1 MKNHGKNLLKGKR
14 ILLIEPD
21 DRARDILKLHLE
33 QRGAVVHT
41 AGLVEKIPTIIA
53 GSNVSGLPFQII
65 LVEVNLPDCYGFF
78 ALRKILDTL
87 AGHKIPI
94 FVMSHGFSSFAV
106 RQMVRYR
113 VMGYL
118 RKPFRVSD
126 LDEFLED
133 RLSFFADQITE
144 MEERNKAVNSPTHV
158 PRPKVSA
165 A

>member
-1 MKNHGKNLLKGKR
+1 MKNTVKNVLKNKR
-14 ILLIEPD
+14 ILVIEPD
-21 DRARDILKLHLE
+21 ERARDAIKLHLE

-53 GSNVSGLPFQII
+53 GSNVSGLHFQII

-94 FVMSHGFSSFAV
+94 FVMSHGFSSFAI

-118 RKPFRVSD
+118 RKPFHLKD
-126 LDEFLED
+126 LED
-133 RLSFFADQITE
+133 FLVDRVNFFAQQIIE
-144 MEERNKAVNSPTHV
+144 MEKRNSALNPLVEASPIKIKA
-158 PRPKVSA
+158 A
-165 A
+165 